1 MVADERRT
9 HPRYPF
15 TAAVEAV
22 DAKSRTVLNA
32 RTSDIGRGGCYID
45 AFSPFPLKTPVR
57 VRLTNEED
65 SFVASANV
73 VYSRIGMGMGLR
85 FTEVE
90 PGQPAILDK
99 WIAELNGA
107 PSTPHHTL
115 LTEKPPSRRDEL
127 LKREQWYVLNELIL
141 ALMRKSVL
149 THAEGRAMLQK
160 TVAAGSK
167 TVEKVGEDQARG
179 LLLLIIAARSHFFKT
194 LM

>member
-1 MVADERRT
+1 MPDNRTYARGNSASAMVEDERRI
-9 HPRYPF
+9 HPRYAF

-22 DAKSRTVLNA
+22 DAKSRIVLNA
-32 RTSDIGRGGCYID
+32 RTSDIGRGGCYVD

-65 SFVASANV
+65 SFIACANV

-90 PGQPAILDK
+90 PGQLAVLDK

-107 PSTPHHTL
+107 PRVPL
-115 LTEKPPSRRDEL
+115 QPQLAEKPPSRRDEL

-141 ALMRKSVL
+141 SLMRKSIL

-160 TVAAGSK
+160 
-167 TVEKVGEDQARG
+167 
-179 LLLLIIAARSHFFKT
+179 LLQQDLKP
-194 LM
+194 

>member
-1 MVADERRT
+1 MPDNHTYVRGNGVAAMVADERRT

-45 AFSPFPLKTPVR
+45 VFSPFPLKTPVKI
-57 VRLTNEED
+57 RLTNEED

-90 PGQPAILDK
+90 PGQLAVLDK
-99 WIAELNGA
+99 WIADLNGA
-107 PSTPHHTL
+107 PRAPL
-115 LTEKPPSRRDEL
+115 QPLWTEKPPSRREEL

-141 ALMRKSVL
+141 ALTRKSVL

-160 TVAAGSK
+160 
-167 TVEKVGEDQARG
+167 
-179 LLLLIIAARSHFFKT
+179 LLQQDPKP
-194 LM
+194 